1 MMTPELRLKKAH
13 VSLMRHP
20 ETALYS
26 GIIMMGESSV
36 DDNCPTAYTDGFNK
50 RYGRKF
56 IESLTDEELR
66 ALVLHENLHVA
77 LNHVNRFKREFR
89 ENPQLMNICAD
100 YVVNDVIVH
109 LEDEKLCKLPE
120 GGLYEEKYHNWSVN
134 EILKDLKQQMSE
146 RSDNGSGGTGDG
158 TQGDDESVVPQ
169 NSQSLLDSLKPL
181 DEHDFTSGPGACGMS
196 EEQMTQEIEN
206 ALKEGGILAG
216 RLGIKQ
222 PRAITELFEPKI
234 DWRNALREFVQSS
247 VRGSDEYTWRK
258 FNKRMMA
265 NDLYLPT
272 TENESMGELVVAID
286 TSGSIGQEELT
297 EFATELVAICDTVTP
312 ERIRVVW
319 WDYDVHGEQRFN
331 PEDYGSIK
339 SLLKP
344 QGGGGT
350 RVSCVSEYIEKEHID
365 AEAIVVFT
373 DGYTESDIEWNISTP
388 SLFMVTEN
396 KYFEAPPGS
405 TIVFY
410 DN

>member
-1 MMTPELRLKKAH
+1 MTPEMRLKKAH
-13 VSLMRHP
+13 VRLMNHP

-26 GIIMMGESSV
+26 GIILMGQSTV
-36 DDNCPTAYTDGFNK
+36 VDNCPTAYTDGFNK

-56 IESLTDEELR
+56 IETLTDEELR

-77 LNHVNRFKREFR
+77 LNHAGRFKREFR
-89 ENPQLMNICAD
+89 KNPQLMNICAD

-109 LEDEKLCKLPE
+109 LEDKSLCKLPE

-134 EILKDLKQQMSE
+134 EILRDLKQQMSE
-146 RSDNGSGGTGDG
+146 RSDSGSGGTGDG

-169 NSQSLLDSLKPL
+169 NSQCLPDGLKPL
-181 DEHDFTSGPGACGMS
+181 DEHDFNGDSPVGVS
-196 EEQMTQEIEN
+196 SQEEMTQAIEN
-206 ALKEGGILAG
+206 ALKEGGIIAS
-216 RLGIKQ
+216 RLGVKQ
-222 PRAITELFEPKI
+222 PRAIAELFEPKI
-234 DWRNALREFVQSS
+234 DWRQALREFVQSS

-286 TSGSIGQEELT
+286 TSGSIGQNELT

-350 RVSCVSEYIEKEHID
+350 RVSCVSEYIKKEQVD
-365 AEAIVVFT
+365 VEAIVVFT

-396 KYFEAPPGS
+396 KNFTAPPGS

>member
-1 MMTPELRLKKAH
+1 
-13 VSLMRHP
+13 
-20 ETALYS
+20 
-26 GIIMMGESSV
+26 V
-36 DDNCPTAYTDGFNK
+36 D
-50 RYGRKF
+50 
-56 IESLTDEELR
+56 
-66 ALVLHENLHVA
+66 
-77 LNHVNRFKREFR
+77 
-89 ENPQLMNICAD
+89 
-100 YVVNDVIVH
+100 
-109 LEDEKLCKLPE
+109 
-120 GGLYEEKYHNWSVN
+120 
-134 EILKDLKQQMSE
+134 
-146 RSDNGSGGTGDG
+146 
-158 TQGDDESVVPQ
+158 PQ

-181 DEHDFTSGPGACGMS
+181 DEHDFNGDSPEGVS
-196 EEQMTQEIEN
+196 SQEEMTQAIEN
-206 ALKEGGILAG
+206 ALKEGGIIAS
-216 RLGIKQ
+216 RLGVKQ
-222 PRAITELFEPKI
+222 PRAIAELFEPKI
-234 DWRNALREFVQSS
+234 DWRQALREFVQSS

-373 DGYTESDIEWNISTP
+373 DGYTESDPEWNISTP

-396 KYFEAPPGS
+396 KNFKAPLGS